1 MNSTKGNKEQSE
13 SWRSVSK
20 LHTAKAISI
29 LDNNECRRKA
39 VYKCIY
45 CIIALYLQI
54 NCCITVESYF
64 VFTAITTTTK
74 TTTKV
79 SMCYTVASKCRM
91 KIARSLFS
99 CNSGKLIKT
108 FVQKF
113 SILYVRFFKHFYWNT
128 HKIKMK
134 CFQVHCFIPEHIV
147 PRLLL
152 QQCLI

>member
-1 MNSTKGNKEQSE
+1 
-13 SWRSVSK
+13 
-20 LHTAKAISI
+20 
-29 LDNNECRRKA
+29 
-39 VYKCIY
+39 
-45 CIIALYLQI
+45 
-54 NCCITVESYF
+54 
-64 VFTAITTTTK
+64 
-74 TTTKV
+74 
-79 SMCYTVASKCRM
+79 MCYTVASQCRM

-134 CFQVHCFIPEHIV
+134 CFQVHCLIPEHIV

-152 QQCLI
+152 QQCLIQSSSFNLAEQDMLIIIWANAIYRMEDRSTNYVEFPVSLWQIYVCTWKWFCMKLKQDGKTLL